1 MYPDFQYLLEDIFA
15 YDMPSW
21 LSFIK
26 TFGFFVAVAFIVS
39 SQILTYDIKRME
51 AEGKFNIS
59 IKKKYTGKRYPILDS
74 FLAFLIG
81 FIVGYAVCYLIMGLT
96 GAVIS
101 AKETMRESI
110 LVGVVMGLST
120 SYLRLSYQN
129 LKEKHLPS
137 PETKA
142 IMVYPH
148 QMMSEILIL
157 AAVSG
162 LIGAKVFNAFETWDD
177 FINDPI
183 GNLFSTGGLTFYG
196 GLIFAFTSVYF
207 YTKKHKISFRYLC
220 DAAAPV
226 LMLAYAIGRLGC
238 HFAGDGDWGIINSA
252 YVTSG
257 NGSLSLVSQG
267 NDSTMK
273 LSGISPAGNTGIG
286 NLFAHVYFPAPIGL
300 PDWVVA
306 SNYPHN
312 VINDGIVIED
322 CHKRY
327 CHVLPFGVFPTPLY
341 EFIICFIMAVIL
353 WTVRKRFRYPL
364 QLFGLYLIMNAT
376 ERFFIEK
383 IRVNYKYDWGFIY
396 PTQAEIISTLLFI
409 SGLYLIF
416 LYSKNTHQNQLKH
429 NG

>member
-1 MYPDFQYLLEDIFA
+1 MYPDFQYLFEDIFA

-21 LSFIK
+21 LSLIK

-39 SQILTYDIKRME
+39 SQILIYDVKRME
-51 AEGKFNIS
+51 SEGKFNIS
-59 IKKKYTGKRYPILDS
+59 IRKKYTGKRYPIFDS

-81 FIVGYAVCYLIMGLT
+81 FIVGYAVCYLVMRLT
-96 GAVIS
+96 GTVIS

-110 LVGVVMGLST
+110 LVGGVMGIST
-120 SYLRLSYQN
+120 SYLRFIYMN
-129 LKEKHLPS
+129 LKKKYLPS
-137 PETKA
+137 PEVEA

-148 QMMSEILIL
+148 QLMSEILIL
-157 AAVSG
+157 SAVSG

-177 FINDPI
+177 FITDPI

-207 YTKKHKISFRYLC
+207 YTKKYKISFRYLC

-238 HFAGDGDWGIINSA
+238 QFAGDGDWGIINSA

-257 NGSLSLVSQG
+257 NGSLLLTSQG
-267 NDSTMK
+267 DNRTIKLLDSYPTEDAAFK
-273 LSGISPAGNTGIG
+273 NATANI
-286 NLFAHVYFPAPIGL
+286 YYPAPASL

-312 VINDGIVIED
+312 VINDGIVMED
-322 CHKRY
+322 CHKQY

-341 EFIICFIMAVIL
+341 EFVVCFFMAVIL

-383 IRVNYKYDWGFIY
+383 IRVNYKYDWGLIH
-396 PTQAEIISTLLFI
+396 PTQAEIISTLLFV
-409 SGLYLIF
+409 SGLYLVF
-416 LYSKNTHQNQLKH
+416 FSVKHSLKPTDV
-429 NG
+429 